1 MRNLERLARA
11 DPPLMF
17 GMIVNFELGHVSE
30 IYGIVLAFDSRS
42 GWTEIVLLA
51 DNFTIGFPAI

>member
-17 GMIVNFELGHVSE
+17 EMIVNFELGHVSE
-30 IYGIVLAFDSRS
+30 IYGMFDSRS